1 MQQLET
7 VDIKTDVFEGPL
19 DLLLSLIE
27 KRKLL
32 INDISLAAV
41 ADDFISFLEQ
51 HSEYPMA
58 KTAHFILIASTL
70 VLIKSK
76 SLLPILSLTEEE
88 QQSVDDL
95 ERRLKLHQLFKEIA
109 TTLKPLFG
117 KVMFMSDGIT
127 YNDILF
133 SPHHRITTTSLHEGI
148 RQVIASLP
156 KSKEDTPTAIVKKV
170 ISLEAMIEG
179 LTSRIQRTLS
189 ESFHEFSGYKKGD
202 RANVIVS
209 FLAIL
214 ELVKRGIISARQD
227 RSFDDITIGTEQVQK
242 PTYY

>member
-1 MQQLET
+1 MQQET

-51 HSEYPMA
+51 HTEYPMA
-58 KTAHFILIASTL
+58 KTAYFILVASTL

-76 SLLPILSLTEEE
+76 SLLPILTLTEEE
-88 QQSVDDL
+88 QHNVDDL
-95 ERRLKLHQLFKEIA
+95 ERRLRMHQLF
-109 TTLKPLFG
+109 TQVSSTLKPLFK
-117 KVMFMSDGIT
+117 KVMFMSDGVT
-127 YNDILF
+127 TEEVVF
-133 SPHHRITTTSLHEGI
+133 SPHARINTQSLHEGI
-148 RQVIASLP
+148 RQVITSLP
-156 KSKEDTPTAIVKKV
+156 KKKEDTPTAIVKKV
-170 ISLEAMIEG
+170 MTLEAMIDG
-179 LTSRIQRTLS
+179 LTKRITRTLS
-189 ESFHEFSGYKKGD
+189 ESFHEISGYKKGD
-202 RANVIVS
+202 RAHVIVS

-214 ELVKRGIISARQD
+214 ELVKRGILSARQE
-227 RSFDDITIGTEQVQK
+227 RSFDDITIETEQVQK